1 MRIALVDSGLGL
13 LATAAALRRLR
24 PDVELVLSLDPDG
37 MPWGPRSADDI
48 AARALAGARAAD
60 ELRPDVIVLA
70 CNTASV
76 GALAAL
82 REVHEPAVPVIGTVP
97 AVKPAAAAG
106 GPVAIWATVATT
118 GSAYQRGL
126 IARFADG
133 VEVAEIAC
141 PGLAEAVERG
151 DLEAA
156 AGSIDDAAARTG
168 EARQLVVGCTHYSLV
183 AARIRAALP
192 GVVLHDSA
200 PAVAAQA
207 LRRADALTAL
217 RSAERPGEPLA
228 VLLGGRRAELQA
240 PALRYAEARS
250 LVARPTASATSAA
263 GTATP

>member
-13 LATAAALRRLR
+13 LPAAAALRRLR

-48 AARALAGARAAD
+48 AERALAGALAAD

-82 REVHEPAVPVIGTVP
+82 RSVHEPDVPVIGTVP

-106 GPVAIWATVATT
+106 GPVAIWATAATT

-126 IARFADG
+126 IAQFADG
-133 VEVAEIAC
+133 VHVMEIAC
-141 PGLAEAVERG
+141 PGLADAVERG
-151 DLEAA
+151 DPEGA
-156 AGSIDDAAARTG
+156 AGPIADAAARTSG
-168 EARQLVVGCTHYSLV
+168 ARQLVVGCTHYSLV
-183 AARIRAALP
+183 ADCIRAALP
-192 GVVLHDSA
+192 EVELHDSA
-200 PAVAAQA
+200 SAVAAQA
-207 LRRADALTAL
+207 LRRAGALASL
-217 RSAERPGEPLA
+217 RSAERPGEPLT
-228 VLLGGRRAELQA
+228 VLLSGRRAQLPERA
-240 PALRYAEARS
+240 MRYAEARS